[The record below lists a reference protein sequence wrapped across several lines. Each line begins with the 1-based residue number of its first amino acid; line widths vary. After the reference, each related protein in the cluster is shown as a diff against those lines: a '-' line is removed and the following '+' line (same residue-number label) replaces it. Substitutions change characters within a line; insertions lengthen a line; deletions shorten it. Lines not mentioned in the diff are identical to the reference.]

1 MHLTQKQKKWNEAYT
16 DADIASATPALILK
30 ENSYLLSN
38 HGTALDLACG
48 RAGNA
53 IFLAKHGY
61 QVDAIDNSEVVLSH
75 VQRYSESK
83 KLDINCISRD
93 IEEQGI
99 DDKQYDVIVV
109 SYFLS
114 RKIINQIIQA
124 LKPDGLLFYQTWS
137 QLSCDDKGPSN
148 PNFRLE
154 AEELLS
160 LFKPLRPIFYREN
173 GLVGNLNEGLRNEA
187 MLVAQRI

>member
-1 MHLTQKQKKWNEAYT
+1 MPLTQKQKKWNEAYT
-16 DADIASATPALILK
+16 DADIASATPSLVLK

-38 HGTALDLACG
+38 SGRALDLACG

-75 VQRYSESK
+75 VQRYSEDK

-93 IEEQGI
+93 IEERGI
-99 DDKQYDVIVV
+99 NDKKYDVIVV

-114 RKIINQIIQA
+114 RKITDQIIQA
-124 LKPDGLLFYQTWS
+124 LKPNGLIFYQTWS
-137 QLSCDDKGPSN
+137 QLSCDDKGPKN
-148 PNFRLE
+148 PSFRLE
-154 AEELLS
+154 AKELLS
-160 LFKPLRPIFYREN
+160 LFSPLRPVVYREN

-187 MLVAQRI
+187 MLVAQKT